1 MSKMNV
7 CGKDGGKNVRKRG
20 EGGREEGRRRKGRTT
35 ERGEGRKEDTTSGV
49 GGRGARS
56 TVEILLEEKVKGNE
70 KKREKGKKHEKRTEY
85 GENGEMSCSH
95 FVDWAKSGS
104 ECGS

>member
-7 CGKDGGKNVRKRG
+7 CGRDGKNVRKRG
-20 EGGREEGRRRKGRTT
+20 EGGREEGRSRKGRTT
-35 ERGEGRKEDTTSGV
+35 ETSIGRKEDTTSGV

-56 TVEILLEEKVKGNE
+56 TLEILLEEKVKGNE
-70 KKREKGKKHEKRTEY
+70 TKREKGEKGEKRTEY
-85 GENGEMSCSH
+85 GENWEMNCSH
-95 FVDWAKSGS
+95 LVDWAKSGS